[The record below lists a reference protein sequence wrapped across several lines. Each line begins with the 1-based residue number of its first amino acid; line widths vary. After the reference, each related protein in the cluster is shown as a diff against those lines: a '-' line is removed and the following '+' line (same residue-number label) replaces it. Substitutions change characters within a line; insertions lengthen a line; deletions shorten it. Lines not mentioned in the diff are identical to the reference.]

1 VAFPPSSRPAKT
13 VTDWIILARPVSNA
27 TLPAVIERPV
37 FVVAPPRSGGTA
49 LFRSLAR
56 APGIFSVAGAGI
68 LEGVFELDPQNRD
81 WDSNRLTAA
90 DIEPRAVEEVRGR
103 LKGGLTDS
111 SGNHP
116 GIDASGLRWVDGQ
129 PRNALRVPFLA
140 AIAPD
145 AQFVYVHRDPVET
158 VPALLAVWQGGTRI
172 SYPNLPDWPDPP
184 WSGPLV
190 PGWRDLAGRPLPEI
204 VTEQWLRLTGT
215 LLDDLES
222 LPPERWCVTDFT
234 SLLNDPTK
242 EIERICEFVAIE
254 AVDEVTLPLRSLRDQ
269 LAVSNGDGGGEPPEA
284 LREYLPRTEALGERS
299 RELLA
304 RPAVPPRSAKWSAP
318 SDSPLRSVYTQSFPE
333 FLNQLS
339 SSLLVST
346 YQTGKLICA
355 RHDGGQLNTHFRNFS
370 RPMGLAVAP
379 GRIAIGTRAEV
390 LDYRNL
396 PAVAPKVEPRGKHD
410 ACFLPRNKHFTGDIR
425 IHEIEFAQGELW
437 IAATN
442 FSCLA
447 TLDAE
452 HSFVPRWKPPFIS
465 RLTSED
471 RCHLNGLCV
480 IDDEPRFV
488 TALGETDVAG
498 GWRENKASGG
508 VLIDIE
514 SGETVL
520 RGLSMPHSPR
530 WHDGRMWVLESGKGT
545 LSVADLD
552 AGTVETVAELP
563 GFTRGLLFAGG
574 LAFIGLSQVR
584 ETATFGGLPLM
595 DRLDERLC
603 GVWAVNP
610 QTGQIVGFL
619 RFEELVQEVF
629 DVALIP
635 GFRFPEIAEEGSDA
649 ATNSFMLPEAVP
661 TPG

>member
-1 VAFPPSSRPAKT
+1 VFSAAVP
-13 VTDWIILARPVSNA
+13 ILD
-27 TLPAVIERPV
+27 
-37 FVVAPPRSGGTA
+37 
-49 LFRSLAR
+49 
-56 APGIFSVAGAGI
+56 GIF
-68 LEGVFELDPQNRD
+68 ELQPENRE
-81 WDSNRLTAA
+81 WDSNRLTAQ
-90 DIEPRAVEEVRGR
+90 DIESRAVEDLRGR
-103 LKGGLTDS
+103 LKGGLIDS
-111 SGNHP
+111 AGNRP
-116 GIDASGLRWVDGQ
+116 GIDAKGLRWVDGH

-140 AIAPD
+140 GIAPD
-145 AQFVYVHRDPVET
+145 SQFVYIHRDPAET
-158 VPALLAVWQGGTRI
+158 IPAMLRVWQNGRRAA
-172 SYPNLPDWPDPP
+172 YPQLPGWEGPT
-184 WSGPLV
+184 WSLPLV
-190 PGWRDLAGRPLPEI
+190 PGWRELSGKPLPEI
-204 VTEQWLRLTGT
+204 VTEQWLRLTT
-215 LLDDLES
+215 IVLDDLET
-222 LPPERWCVTDFT
+222 LPPERWCVTDFKT
-234 SLLNDPTK
+234 LLNDPK
-242 EIERICEFVAIE
+242 RELERVGEFVDIE
-254 AVDEVTLPLRSLRDQ
+254 ASEEVTRPLRSLRDQ
-269 LAVSNGDGGGEPPEA
+269 LAVSDAKETAEVPEE
-284 LREYLPRTEALGERS
+284 LRELLPRTEKLAERS

-304 RPAVPPRSAKWSAP
+304 RPTTPPRSAKWSAP
-318 SDSPLRSVYTQSFPE
+318 ADSPLRSVYTQNFPE
-333 FLNQLS
+333 FLNQLG

-355 RHDGGQLNTHFRNFS
+355 RYDGGQLNTHFRDFP

-390 LDYRNL
+390 LDYRNF
-396 PAVAPKVEPRGKHD
+396 PAVAPKVEPQGKHD

-437 IAATN
+437 LVATN

-465 RLTSED
+465 QLSAED

-480 IDDEPRFV
+480 IDDEPRYV

-498 GWRENKASGG
+498 GWRENKANGG
-508 VLIDIE
+508 ILIDIE

-530 WHDGRMWVLESGKGT
+530 WYDGKMWVLESGKGT
-545 LSVADLD
+545 ISVADLD
-552 AGTVETVAELP
+552 AGTTETVAELP

-595 DRLDERLC
+595 ERLDERLC

-610 QTGQIVGFL
+610 QTGQIAGFL

-629 DVALIP
+629 DVELLT
-635 GFRFPEIAEEGSDA
+635 GLRYPEIAEEGSDA
-649 ATNSFMLPEAVP
+649 ATNSFMLPEAV
-661 TPG
+661 TT

>member
-1 VAFPPSSRPAKT
+1 
-13 VTDWIILARPVSNA
+13 
-27 TLPAVIERPV
+27 VIERPV

-56 APGIFSVAGAGI
+56 APGVFSASVPVLDGIFEVQP
-68 LEGVFELDPQNRD
+68 ENRE

-90 DIEPRAVEEVRGR
+90 DIQPRAVEDLRGR
-103 LKGGLTDS
+103 LKGGLVDNA
-111 SGNHP
+111 GNRP
-116 GIDASGLRWVDGQ
+116 GIDATGLRWVDGQ

-140 AIAPD
+140 GVAPD
-145 AQFVYVHRDPVET
+145 SQFVYIHRDPAET
-158 VPALLAVWQGGTRI
+158 IPAMLRVWRSGRRAA
-172 SYPNLPDWPDPP
+172 YPELPGWEGPT
-184 WSGPLV
+184 WSLPLV
-190 PGWRDLAGRPLPEI
+190 PGWRELSGKPLPEI
-204 VTEQWLRLTGT
+204 VTEQWVRLTAT
-215 LLDDLES
+215 VLDDLES
-222 LPPERWCVTDFT
+222 LPPERWCVTDFKA
-234 SLLNDPTK
+234 LLNDPQR
-242 EIERICEFVAIE
+242 ELERIGEFVGIE
-254 AVDEVTLPLRSLRDQ
+254 ASEDVTRPLRTLRDQ
-269 LAVSNGDGGGEPPEA
+269 LAVSDAKDDAEVPEELGELLA
-284 LREYLPRTEALGERS
+284 RTEQLAERS

-304 RPAVPPRSAKWSAP
+304 RPTTPPRSAKWSAP
-318 SDSPLRSVYTQSFPE
+318 ADSPLRSVYTQNFPE
-333 FLNQLS
+333 FLNQLQ

-355 RHDGGQLNTHFRNFS
+355 RYDGGQLNTHFRDFP

-390 LDYRNL
+390 LDYRNF
-396 PAVAPKVEPRGKHD
+396 PAVAAKVEPQGKHD

-425 IHEIEFAQGELW
+425 IHEIEFAEGELW
-437 IAATN
+437 LVATN

-465 RLTSED
+465 QLTAED

-480 IDDEPRFV
+480 IDDEPRYV
-488 TALGETDVAG
+488 TALGESDVAG
-498 GWRENKASGG
+498 GWREHKASGG

-530 WHDGRMWVLESGKGT
+530 WYDGRIWVLESGKGT
-545 LSVADLD
+545 ISVADLD

-574 LAFIGLSQVR
+574 LAFVGLSQVR

-595 DRLDERLC
+595 ERLDERLC

-610 QTGQIVGFL
+610 QTGQIAGFL

-629 DVALIP
+629 DVELLT
-635 GFRFPEIAEEGSDA
+635 GVRYPEIAEEGSDA
-649 ATNSFMLPEAVP
+649 ATNSFMLPEAV
-661 TPG
+661 TSHG

>member
-1 VAFPPSSRPAKT
+1 M
-13 VTDWIILARPVSNA
+13 I
-27 TLPAVIERPV
+27 
-37 FVVAPPRSGGTA
+37 APPRSGGTA

-56 APGIFSVAGAGI
+56 APGVFSASMPILDGI
-68 LEGVFELDPQNRD
+68 FELMPENRE

-90 DIEPRAVEEVRGR
+90 DIQPRAIEDLRGA
-103 LKGGLTDS
+103 LKGNLVDR
-111 SGNHP
+111 SGNRP

-129 PRNALRVPFLA
+129 PRSALRVPFLA
-140 AIAPD
+140 GVAPD
-145 AQFVYVHRDPVET
+145 SQFIYIHRDPAET
-158 VPALLAVWQGGTRI
+158 IPAMLRVWEGGRRV
-172 SYPNLPDWPDPP
+172 SYAELPGWVGPP
-184 WSGPLV
+184 WSLPLV

-215 LLDDLES
+215 LLDDLEA
-222 LPPERWCVTDFT
+222 LPPERWCVTDLGT
-234 SLLNDPTK
+234 LLNDPQR
-242 EIERICEFVAIE
+242 ELERICEFVAIE
-254 AVDEVTLPLRSLRDQ
+254 ASEDVTRPLRSLRDQ
-269 LAVSNGDGGGEPPEA
+269 LAVSGGMDAEEA
-284 LREYLPRTEALGERS
+284 SEELRELLPLTEHLAERS
-299 RELLA
+299 KELLA
-304 RPAVPPRSAKWSAP
+304 RPTTPPRTAKWSAP
-318 SDSPLRSVYTQSFPE
+318 ADSPLRSVYTQTFPE
-333 FLNQLS
+333 FLNQLG

-355 RHDGGQLNTHFRNFS
+355 RHDGGQLNTHFRDFP

-379 GRIAIGTRAEV
+379 GRFAVGTRAEV
-390 LDYRNL
+390 LDYRNF
-396 PAVAPKVEPRGKHD
+396 PAVAPKVEPQGKHD

-437 IAATN
+437 MVATN

-465 RLTSED
+465 QLVSED

-480 IDDEPRFV
+480 IDDEPRYV

-530 WHDGRMWVLESGKGT
+530 WHDGRIWVLESGKGT
-545 LSVADLD
+545 ISVADLE

-610 QTGQIVGFL
+610 QSGQIAGFL

-629 DVALIP
+629 DVKLLP
-635 GFRFPEIAEEGSDA
+635 GLRFPEIAEEGSDA
-649 ATNSFMLPEAVP
+649 ATNSFALPEAV
-661 TPG
+661 TQPG

>member
-1 VAFPPSSRPAKT
+1 M
-13 VTDWIILARPVSNA
+13 
-27 TLPAVIERPV
+27 IERPV

-56 APGIFSVAGAGI
+56 APGLFSASVPI
-68 LEGVFELDPQNRD
+68 LDGVFELQPENRE

-90 DIEPRAVEEVRGR
+90 DIQPRAVEDLRGR
-103 LKGGLTDS
+103 LKGGLVDS
-111 SGNHP
+111 AGNRP

-140 AIAPD
+140 GVAPD
-145 AQFVYVHRDPVET
+145 AQFVYIHRDPAET
-158 VPALLAVWQGGTRI
+158 IPAMLQVWESGRRV
-172 SYPNLPDWPDPP
+172 SYAHLPDWEGPA
-184 WSGPLV
+184 WSLPLV
-190 PGWRDLAGRPLPEI
+190 PGWRELAGKPLPEI
-204 VTEQWLRLTGT
+204 VTEQWLRLTAT
-215 LLDDLES
+215 LLDDLEA
-222 LPPERWCVTDFT
+222 LPPERWCVTDFKT
-234 SLLNDPTK
+234 LLNDPK
-242 EIERICEFVAIE
+242 RELERICEFVALE
-254 AVDEVTLPLRSLRDQ
+254 ASDDVTRPLRSLRDQ
-269 LAVSNGDGGGEPPEA
+269 LAVSGEQEEEVPEE
-284 LREYLPRTEALGERS
+284 LRDLLPRTEPLAERS

-304 RPAVPPRSAKWSAP
+304 RPTTPPRTAQWSAP
-318 SDSPLRSVYTQSFPE
+318 ADSPLRSVYTQNFPE
-333 FLNQLS
+333 FLKQLG

-355 RHDGGQLNTHFRNFS
+355 RYDGGQLNTHFRNFP
-370 RPMGLAVAP
+370 RPMGLAVGP

-390 LDYRNL
+390 LDYRDF
-396 PAVAPKVEPRGKHD
+396 PAVAAKVEPQGKHD

-425 IHEIEFAQGELW
+425 IHEIEYAQGELW
-437 IAATN
+437 LVATN

-452 HSFVPRWKPPFIS
+452 HSFIPRWKPPFIS
-465 RLTSED
+465 QLTAED

-480 IDDEPRFV
+480 IDDEPRYV

-498 GWRENKASGG
+498 GWRENKANGG

-530 WHDGRMWVLESGKGT
+530 WYDGKMWVLESGKGT
-545 LSVADLD
+545 ISVADLD
-552 AGTVETVAELP
+552 AGTTETVAELP

-595 DRLDERLC
+595 ERLDERLC

-610 QTGQIVGFL
+610 QTGQIAGFL
-619 RFEELVQEVF
+619 RFEEQVQEVF
-629 DVALIP
+629 DVELLSGI
-635 GFRFPEIAEEGSDA
+635 RYPEIAEEGSDA
-649 ATNSFMLPEAVP
+649 ATNSFMLPEAV
-661 TPG
+661 TQPG

>member
-1 VAFPPSSRPAKT
+1 M
-13 VTDWIILARPVSNA
+13 
-27 TLPAVIERPV
+27 
-37 FVVAPPRSGGTA
+37 VAPPRSGGTA

-56 APGIFSVAGAGI
+56 APGVFSASAPILDGI
-68 LEGVFELDPQNRD
+68 FELKPENRE

-90 DIEPRAVEEVRGR
+90 DIQPRAVEDLRSA
-103 LKGGLTDS
+103 LKSTLVDS
-111 SGNHP
+111 SGNRP

-140 AIAPD
+140 GVAPD
-145 AQFVYVHRDPVET
+145 SQFIYIHRDPAET
-158 VPALLAVWQGGTRI
+158 IPAMLRVWEGGSRV
-172 SYPNLPDWPDPP
+172 SYGELPGWVGRP
-184 WSGPLV
+184 WSLPLV
-190 PGWRDLAGRPLPEI
+190 PGWRELGGRPLPEV
-204 VTEQWLRLTGT
+204 VTEQWLRLMGT
-215 LLDDLES
+215 LLDDLEA
-222 LPPERWCVTDFT
+222 LPPERWCVTDFKT
-234 SLLNDPTK
+234 LLNDPQR
-242 EIERICEFVAIE
+242 ELERICEFVAVE
-254 AVDEVTLPLRSLRDQ
+254 PSENVTLPLRSLRDQ
-269 LAVSNGDGGGEPPEA
+269 LAVSGGMDAEEVPDE
-284 LREYLPRTEALGERS
+284 LRELLPLTEQLAERS
-299 RELLA
+299 KELLA
-304 RPAVPPRSAKWSAP
+304 RPTTPPRSAKWSAP
-318 SDSPLRSVYTQSFPE
+318 ADSPLRSVYTQTFPE
-333 FLNQLS
+333 FLNQLG

-355 RHDGGQLNTHFRNFS
+355 RHDAGQLNTHFRDFA

-390 LDYRNL
+390 LDYRNF
-396 PAVAPKVEPRGKHD
+396 PAVAPKVEPQGRHD

-437 IAATN
+437 MVATN

-465 RLTSED
+465 QLVSED

-480 IDDEPRFV
+480 IDDEPRYV

-498 GWRENKASGG
+498 GWRETKASGG

-545 LSVADLD
+545 ISVADLET
-552 AGTVETVAELP
+552 GSVETVAELP
-563 GFTRGLLFAGG
+563 GFTRGLFFAGG

-610 QTGQIVGFL
+610 QTGQIAGFL

-629 DVALIP
+629 DVKLLP
-635 GFRFPEIAEEGSDA
+635 GIRFPEIAEEGSDA
-649 ATNSFMLPEAVP
+649 STNSFVLPDAV
-661 TPG
+661 TT

>member
-1 VAFPPSSRPAKT
+1 M
-13 VTDWIILARPVSNA
+13 
-27 TLPAVIERPV
+27 
-37 FVVAPPRSGGTA
+37 VAPPRSGGTA

-56 APGIFSVAGAGI
+56 APGVFSASAPILDGI
-68 LEGVFELDPQNRD
+68 FELKPENRE

-90 DIEPRAVEEVRGR
+90 DIQPRAVEDLRSA
-103 LKGGLTDS
+103 LKSTLVDS
-111 SGNHP
+111 SGNRP

-140 AIAPD
+140 GVAPD
-145 AQFVYVHRDPVET
+145 SQFIYIHRDPAET
-158 VPALLAVWQGGTRI
+158 IPAMLRVWEGGSRV
-172 SYPNLPDWPDPP
+172 SYGELPGWVGRP
-184 WSGPLV
+184 WSLPLV
-190 PGWRDLAGRPLPEI
+190 PGWRELGGRPLPEV
-204 VTEQWLRLTGT
+204 VTEQWLRLMGT
-215 LLDDLES
+215 LLDDLEA
-222 LPPERWCVTDFT
+222 LPPERWCVTDFKT
-234 SLLNDPTK
+234 LLNDPQR
-242 EIERICEFVAIE
+242 ELERICEFVAVE
-254 AVDEVTLPLRSLRDQ
+254 PSENVTLPLRSLRDQ
-269 LAVSNGDGGGEPPEA
+269 LAVSGGMDAEEVPDE
-284 LREYLPRTEALGERS
+284 L
-299 RELLA
+299 RELLPSTEQLAERSKELVA
-304 RPAVPPRSAKWSAP
+304 RPTTPPRSAKWSAP
-318 SDSPLRSVYTQSFPE
+318 ADSPLRSVYTQTFPE
-333 FLNQLS
+333 FLNQLG

-355 RHDGGQLNTHFRNFS
+355 RHDAGQLNTHFRDFA

-390 LDYRNL
+390 LDYRNF
-396 PAVAPKVEPRGKHD
+396 PAVAPKVEPQGRHD

-437 IAATN
+437 MVATN

-465 RLTSED
+465 QLVSED

-480 IDDEPRFV
+480 IDDEPRYV
-488 TALGETDVAG
+488 TAL
-498 GWRENKASGG
+498 
-508 VLIDIE
+508 
-514 SGETVL
+514 GETVL

-530 WHDGRMWVLESGKGT
+530 WHDGRLWVLESGKGT
-545 LSVADLD
+545 ISVADLET
-552 AGTVETVAELP
+552 GSVETVAELP
-563 GFTRGLLFAGG
+563 GFTRGLFFAGG

-610 QTGQIVGFL
+610 QTGQIAGFL

-629 DVALIP
+629 DVKLLP
-635 GFRFPEIAEEGSDA
+635 GIRFPEIAEEGSDA
-649 ATNSFMLPEAVP
+649 STNSFVLPDAV
-661 TPG
+661 TT

>member
-1 VAFPPSSRPAKT
+1 
-13 VTDWIILARPVSNA
+13 
-27 TLPAVIERPV
+27 VIERPV

-49 LFRSLAR
+49 LFRSLGR
-56 APGIFSVAGAGI
+56 APGVFSSSGAVLDSI
-68 LEGVFELDPQNRD
+68 FELQPENRE

-90 DIEPRAVEEVRGR
+90 DIQPRAVEDLRGR
-103 LKGGLTDS
+103 LKGSLVDS
-111 SGNHP
+111 SGNRP
-116 GIDASGLRWVDGQ
+116 GIDATGLRWVDGQ

-140 AIAPD
+140 RIAPD
-145 AQFVYVHRDPVET
+145 CQFVYIHRDPAET
-158 VPALLAVWQGGTRI
+158 IPAMLRVWEDGRRVAYTQ
-172 SYPNLPDWPDPP
+172 LPDWEGPP
-184 WSGPLV
+184 WSLPLV
-190 PGWRDLAGRPLPEI
+190 PGWRELSGRPLPEI
-204 VTEQWLRLTGT
+204 VTEQWIRLTGT
-215 LLDDLES
+215 LLDDLEA
-222 LPPERWCVTDFT
+222 LPPERWCVTDFK
-234 SLLNDPTK
+234 SLLNDPQR
-242 EIERICEFVAIE
+242 ELERIGEFVAIE
-254 AVDEVTLPLRSLRDQ
+254 ASEDVTRPLRSLRDQ
-269 LAVSNGDGGGEPPEA
+269 LAVSDADDAREVPEA
-284 LREYLPRTEALGERS
+284 LVELMPRTEKLAERS

-304 RPAVPPRSAKWSAP
+304 RPTTPPRSAKWSAP
-318 SDSPLRSVYTQSFPE
+318 ADSPLRSVYTQSFPE
-333 FLNQLS
+333 FLNQLG

-355 RHDGGQLNTHFRNFS
+355 RYDGGQLNTHFRDFP

-390 LDYRNL
+390 LDYRDF
-396 PAVAPKVEPRGKHD
+396 PAVAAKVEPQGKHD

-425 IHEIEFAQGELW
+425 IHEVEFAQGELW
-437 IAATN
+437 LVATN

-447 TLDAE
+447 TLDAQ
-452 HSFVPRWKPPFIS
+452 HSFIPRWKPPFIS
-465 RLTSED
+465 QLTAED

-480 IDDEPRFV
+480 IDDEPRYV

-498 GWRENKASGG
+498 GWRDNKASGG

-530 WHDGRMWVLESGKGT
+530 WYDDRMWVLESGKGT
-545 LSVADLD
+545 ISVADLD
-552 AGTVETVAELP
+552 TGTVETVAELP

-595 DRLDERLC
+595 ERLDERLC

-610 QTGQIVGFL
+610 VTGQIAGFL

-629 DVALIP
+629 DVELLA
-635 GFRFPEIAEEGSDA
+635 GVRYPEIAEEGSDA
-649 ATNSFMLPEAVP
+649 ATNSFMLPDAVSA
-661 TPG
+661 